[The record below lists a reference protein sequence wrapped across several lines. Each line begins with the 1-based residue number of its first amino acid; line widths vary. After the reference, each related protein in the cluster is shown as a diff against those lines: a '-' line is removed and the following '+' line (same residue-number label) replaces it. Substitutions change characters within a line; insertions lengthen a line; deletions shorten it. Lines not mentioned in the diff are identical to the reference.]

1 MMETI
6 GWIVEARIR
15 AGKRRAFRAVAEELA
30 AETRRAA
37 GTLDYR
43 YYLSDSGE
51 LLVFKRFRDVAAAHA
66 HVEVWSR
73 YARRWMATVEN
84 PRTLRAGEMPS
95 MLRDRFNE
103 IGLMPEASHPAAA

>member
-6 GWIVEARIR
+6 GWIVEARIKK
-15 AGKRRAFRAVAEELA
+15 GKRAAFRAVAAELA

-66 HVEVWSR
+66 HVEIWSR
-73 YARRWMATVEN
+73 HARAWMATVEN
-84 PRTLRAGEMPS
+84 PRTLRSGELPAL
-95 MLRDRFNE
+95 LRKCFTE
-103 IGLMPEASHPAAA
+103 IGALPDALHPAAA